1 MNDSSFCPE
10 RLDEE
15 TPENCSFSGDTLFRE
30 DLERHDM
37 TERLNERDVVGNHKT
52 RLTNEWEGE
61 QRSKPDRRTSNEAML
76 SHVDSFSSKSEPQDV
91 EDIIK
96 KLESHA
102 GPGPALPQLLSPYHL
117 LAKPGSSTANH
128 YASTDD
134 KTSLLKT
141 DALGQDHE
149 YTSSTIDNSGEVIP
163 VFSVEEFEEHQPLLT
178 NTQQQF
184 YDSTEPCHD
193 KQSFRRRLELGQS
206 TDGQT
211 LFNATAVLVGIGL
224 LSMPVAF
231 SYAGWIL
238 GTVLLIGF
246 GWLACYTAKLLAKL
260 IRADDT
266 LLGYTDIGRKAF
278 GSWAESCITFLF
290 CTELF
295 ALGVALILLFGDTL
309 HVLFSNVSSNTW
321 KLIGFFI
328 IVPTT
333 LLPLHLLSL
342 PSLLSFVSSLLL
354 VIVLVIDG
362 ILPEATPSNPSP
374 HGSILHPEPTSWLPE
389 WHHAN
394 WLGEVGLILAGFG
407 GHAVMPSLARD
418 MKQPENGVYDDGLEV
433 SDEITKDMMQ
443 EKYCFPKVLNIIA
456 LWMIIINP
464 LTKFGLSSRPLNLS
478 LEYILGI
485 SPSLVSESLN
495 FPVDTGVPVESFMR
509 NRQLSFSSNFSQQQ
523 SYHSSPL
530 SQSRNHRCSL
540 PSPTQFSD
548 TSNAA
553 TQSQIESFERKERFK
568 WNSDTLAGF

>member
-1 MNDSSFCPE
+1 
-10 RLDEE
+10 
-15 TPENCSFSGDTLFRE
+15 
-30 DLERHDM
+30 
-37 TERLNERDVVGNHKT
+37 
-52 RLTNEWEGE
+52 
-61 QRSKPDRRTSNEAML
+61 ML
-76 SHVDSFSSKSEPQDV
+76 SH
-91 EDIIK
+91 

-134 KTSLLKT
+134 KTSLLKA

-163 VFSVEEFEEHQPLLT
+163 VFSVEEFEEHRPLLT
-178 NTQQQF
+178 NTRQQF
-184 YDSTEPCHD
+184 YDSIEPCHD
-193 KQSFRRRLELGQS
+193 RQSVRRRLELGQS

-211 LFNATAVLVGIGL
+211 LFNATAVLEGIEV
-224 LSMPVAF
+224 LSMPLAF

-246 GWLACYTAKLLAKL
+246 GWLVCYTAKLLAKL

-278 GSWAESCITFLF
+278 GSWSGSCINFLF

-342 PSLLSFVSSLLL
+342 PSRLSLVSSLLL

-362 ILPEATPSNPSP
+362 ILPKATPSNPSP
-374 HGSILHPEPTSWLPE
+374 HGSILHPEPTM
-389 WHHAN
+389 
-394 WLGEVGLILAGFG
+394 GLILAGFG

-418 MKQPENGVYDDGLEV
+418 MKQPEKFERIVNKAFIIATSISFIAGAAGYMMMGSEV

-443 EKYCFPKVLNIIA
+443 EKYCFPTVLNIIA
-456 LWMIIINP
+456 L
-464 LTKFGLSSRPLNLS
+464 
-478 LEYILGI
+478 
-485 SPSLVSESLN
+485 
-495 FPVDTGVPVESFMR
+495 
-509 NRQLSFSSNFSQQQ
+509 
-523 SYHSSPL
+523 
-530 SQSRNHRCSL
+530 
-540 PSPTQFSD
+540 
-548 TSNAA
+548 
-553 TQSQIESFERKERFK
+553 
-568 WNSDTLAGF
+568 